1 VTLEQVSKKPR
12 QKKTGTTRA
21 QQVYVVPVDEVM
33 DNYLYDTLESEDGA
47 IVETAKSW
55 IEGFGQTPL
64 QCVKDLV
71 NLVLKASGC
80 EVEIPLHEIEE
91 PDSAPT
97 TLNQLQSQA
106 HKHIPI
112 DYPIVSKDKKF
123 KGFRNR
129 FTEFFS
135 KLLQVSHSSSVL
147 YEDDTL
153 LGHIRTWIVAMSS
166 MGLRAI
172 RHTTTVALLAMM
184 MELCRLRAELQS
196 SISTQE
202 RSKKRANAKATKESQ
217 ERAKKMDKII
227 DDFYNQVFM
236 HRSKDVDPK
245 IRKDCWKFL
254 GYATRTYRGKYLNST
269 SLNRFSH
276 ALSDP
281 DHNVRLEAI
290 HAIQKLEGPN
300 VEAPLRTFT
309 ARFMSRF
316 IKMAVHDS
324 ELSVRRALIDLLLEI
339 SSNDE
344 TSISEDEMKS
354 IISLI
359 FDPDSKIRLGAA
371 KFFVLYVTENQELQD
386 LSTILSKNS
395 LDESWIHFKMLASE
409 LKLLAESENDGEDNG
424 SAKDKPLDELRHLFE
439 MSPPTNRIVS
449 VAKSIKEASLAEL
462 STEWSWT
469 SLAEYL
475 RYDLSSISNR
485 KDRQSLGNLQLDD
498 SEKLI
503 LLDVLHGFINHW
515 VEGPDLAS
523 QAKTK
528 RVRKTKAEIET
539 EMLDVEHAQ
548 SQLVE
553 EVPKLLEEF
562 KSSPD
567 AMVKVIRIACLIDH
581 NTYLNPNRET
591 EQNELVKDIIKQYE
605 THSSLDI
612 LTECARFF
620 TQALKVKEFEET
632 IKDELDRYLSLAKGD
647 MVHLLQSESFTTEPI
662 TPILTRFEYLSYL
675 VDTTKQIDDPINGS
689 ARETLGTLLLGSV
702 EKALEIDITDN
713 YLQVLSGVFRC
724 YMLWKLY
731 VFLTEAPSSVNSEEY
746 DAEFFNSILDK
757 IQNAAMIPGGVLKG
771 QDKTPESSFKEAF
784 YTAIKSNVL
793 DMFNALQSLDKQVSP
808 DSYGSKVLKNVD
820 VELTMESKKD
830 IMLMFI
836 IKEREYLREAGTIGR
851 AREDKVDKLVLEHDA
866 RFINDQGEENDSGDE
881 LDLES
886 DDENEPN
893 GNDEDEENLEIHNSR
908 LLLLDFDLCK
918 LAGKIALAG
927 IVGVIGEDFVKRLKL
942 NSQLLSSKYQRV
954 VINTVVDPKPQTNS
968 KKRRRNER
976 PTAAPAEQPEP
987 ADEQQIEN
995 QPAEDNDNLRLDDDL
1010 LMKDLDMP
1018 SDADDQEVTQNHNE

>member
-1 VTLEQVSKKPR
+1 MNKRLR
-12 QKKTGTTRA
+12 QKKTGTTRN
-21 QQVYVVPVDEVM
+21 QQGYVVPVDEVM
-33 DNYLYDTLESEDGA
+33 DNYLYDTLEGEDGA

-55 IEGFGQTPL
+55 IEGFGHTPL

-80 EVEIPLHEIEE
+80 EVEIPIHEIEE
-91 PDSAPT
+91 PDSAPA

-135 KLLQVSHSSSVL
+135 KLIQVSHSSSVL
-147 YEDDTL
+147 YEDDAL

-202 RSKKRANAKATKESQ
+202 RSRKRANAKATKESQ

-254 GYATRTYRGKYLNST
+254 GYATRTYRGKYLNGT

-290 HAIQKLEGPN
+290 HAIQKLEGAN

-324 ELSVRRALIDLLLEI
+324 ELSVRRALIDLLLDI
-339 SSNDE
+339 SANDE

-359 FDPDSKIRLGAA
+359 FDPDSKVRLGAA

-386 LSTILSKNS
+386 LSTTLSKNR
-395 LDESWIHFKMLASE
+395 LDESWIHFKTLASE
-409 LKLLAESENDGEDNG
+409 LKLLAESENDMEDVRVEKN
-424 SAKDKPLDELRHLFE
+424 KPLDELRHLFE

-449 VAKSIKEASLAEL
+449 VAKSIKEASLTQL

-475 RYDLSSISNR
+475 RYDLSAISNR
-485 KDRQSLGNLQLDD
+485 KDRQALGSLQLDE

-503 LLDVLHGFINHW
+503 LLDVLHGFVNHW
-515 VEGPDLAS
+515 VEGPDLAA

-528 RVRKTKAEIET
+528 KARKTKAEIET
-539 EMLDVEHAQ
+539 EMLDLEHAQ

-632 IKDELDRYLSLAKGD
+632 VKDELDRYLSLAKGEIT
-647 MVHLLQSESFTTEPI
+647 HLLQSEPFTTEPI

-675 VDTTKQIDDPINGS
+675 VDTTKQIDDPIS
-689 ARETLGTLLLGSV
+689 SVRETLGTLLLGSV
-702 EKALEIDITDN
+702 EKALENDITDN

-724 YMLWKLY
+724 YILWKLY
-731 VFLTEAPSSVNSEEY
+731 IFLTEAPSSVNSEEY

-757 IQNAAMIPGGVLKG
+757 VQNAAMISGGILKG
-771 QDKTPESSFKEAF
+771 QDKMPESSFNQAF
-784 YTAIKSNVL
+784 YTAIKSNLL

-808 DSYGSKVLKNVD
+808 DSYGSKVMKNVD

-830 IMLMFI
+830 IMMMFI
-836 IKEREYLREAGTIGR
+836 IKEREYLREAGTIAR
-851 AREDKVDKLVLEHDA
+851 AREDKIDKLVLEHDS
-866 RFINDQGEENDSGDE
+866 RFNNDQSEENESGDE
-881 LDLES
+881 LELDS

-893 GNDEDEENLEIHNSR
+893 DNDEDEENVEIHNSR

-927 IVGVIGEDFVKRLKL
+927 IVGVIGEDFIKRLKL
-942 NSQLLSSKYQRV
+942 NSQLLSAKYQRV
-954 VINTVVDPKPQTNS
+954 VINTVVDPKPQNKS
-968 KKRRRNER
+968 KKRRRNEG
-976 PTAAPAEQPEP
+976 PTAEPEEQPQP
-987 ADEQQIEN
+987 ADEQHVEN
-995 QPAEDNDNLRLDDDL
+995 PPATENDDLRLDDDDDL

-1018 SDADDQEVTQNHNE
+1018 SDVDDQGIENHNE